1 MFKNF
6 LLKQLVKRQMK
17 DMPESE
23 QEAILT
29 MIEKNPDLF
38 MKVAKEVD
46 EKVKGGMNQQQAMMM
61 VTKAHEKELKDA
73 MGTK

>member
-1 MFKNF
+1 M
-6 LLKQLVKRQMK
+6 KQLVKRQMK

-29 MIEKNPDLF
+29 MIDKNPDLF

-46 EKVKGGMNQQQAMMM
+46 EKVKGGMSQQQAMMM

-73 MGTK
+73 MGVAQ